1 MQAQNQERS
10 FLEKLYSMYNDPD
23 KNVKP
28 GASGFDILDAMAA
41 EIRGRLDQEP
51 NIGQELAFHQPEAC
65 LATALNDCAPV
76 ATAEE
81 TSVNVKY
88 WDAYNVEG
96 TALTHQFDIA
106 DQRRTT
112 GQAYITVGPLE
123 GHVDE
128 MLSVTMEINVNPLN
142 GIDHVPCAHVHFD
155 GDSLAVSLFKIGDKI
170 LVRPETG
177 VCIDSFFQKVNG
189 FGETLYWIE

>member
-1 MQAQNQERS
+1 MQAQTQERQ
-10 FLEKLYSMYNDPD
+10 FLEKLYSMYNEPD
-23 KNVKP
+23 NNVKP

-51 NIGQELAFHQPEAC
+51 NVGQELAVHQPETC
-65 LATALNDCAPV
+65 LATALNDCPPV
-76 ATAEE
+76 ATLEE

-96 TALTHQFDIA
+96 TELTHQFDLA

-112 GQAYITVGPLE
+112 GQAYITVGALE
-123 GHVDE
+123 GGARQGSCR
-128 MLSVTMEINVNPLN
+128 LSHAANPLN

-155 GDSLAVSLFKIGDKI
+155 GDSLAVSLFKIGNKI

-177 VCIDSFFQKVNG
+177 VSIDSVFEKVNG